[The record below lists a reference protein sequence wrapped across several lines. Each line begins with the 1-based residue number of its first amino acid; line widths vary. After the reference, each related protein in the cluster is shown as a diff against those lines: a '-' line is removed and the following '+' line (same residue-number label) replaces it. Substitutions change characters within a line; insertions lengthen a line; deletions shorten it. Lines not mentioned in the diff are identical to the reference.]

1 MNVKQEKRIKRVL
14 FLLATAPFIA
24 GFITAMIVFTDPSF
38 MMVIGLGGM
47 LGLWMIATVAS
58 YKAIKGLIFSFESRY

>member
-1 MNVKQEKRIKRVL
+1 MTTKLEKKIKRVL

-24 GFITAMIVFTDPSF
+24 GFITAMIVFTDPSL
-38 MMVIGLGGM
+38 MMLIGLGGM

-58 YKAIKGLIFSFESRY
+58 YKAIKGLIFSFDQ

>member
-1 MNVKQEKRIKRVL
+1 MTIKQEKKIKRVL

-24 GFITAMIVFTDPSF
+24 GFITAMIVFTDPGL
-38 MMVIGLGGM
+38 MMLIGLGGM

-58 YKAIKGLIFSFESRY
+58 YKAIKGLIFSFDQ

>member
-1 MNVKQEKRIKRVL
+1 MTTKQEKKIKRIL

-24 GFITAMIVFTDPSF
+24 GFITAMIVFTNPD
-38 MMVIGLGGM
+38 MMMLIGLGGM

-58 YKAIKGLIFSFESRY
+58 YKAIKGLIFSFDQ